1 MASKTTS
8 ALLRETVLAP
18 RELVLKTGKGPYENP
33 NREIARRGIRWI
45 EHHVERDSHYMSTL
59 DTRISALIKSGWKI
73 VPAASEQGGKLVVD
87 DRDLVLARFIDHVLG
102 DMVGSFEAD
111 VMAMMTHISRG
122 YSLSEINYKYIERG
136 KYSGKVGLESIRYK
150 DQEYFGFIYDKY
162 GHFDPVQNDPEYRVL
177 DKRKFIHFI
186 NGFNDENPYG
196 VSNAAVC
203 AFWVWLKENGAKYWS
218 IFQERFGQPIAM
230 LEVPDNLDAEA
241 DKQAD
246 RIVESVH
253 ESTALKVPKG
263 MVLKFLEAMRSGE
276 ANYRGFLEFA
286 NNEISKVNL
295 GSTLMVETQKNASGS
310 HALGKE
316 HAEMMN
322 IKLSFDIISSM
333 TAINQQLIKRL
344 IDYNFND
351 IERYPRF
358 QWNAVNSAGFI
369 TFAQG
374 IEALQRAGLKIPA
387 SWAHEISGI
396 PIAENGQEVLEP
408 SVSVVHPVAG
418 VDNKAGYGSRGR
430 EAERFRGAGVCVFNK
445 VARQEAETN
454 DRVVLRGT
462 QELVKRWQKFVDMVA
477 SEGVFD
483 FEMLVKYEEKELS
496 GIYHQVFMIGACRG
510 IETARRE
517 AANVMYN
524 VECRMYN
531 EGRGTGGAT
540 ASGGTLSSGW
550 KPLPLSSGV
559 DIASALGLTTYDYYY
574 KPFDKILKEFRAKRI
589 LSKREYDALSEEMK
603 RKAFTV
609 ARMDSERVIRKIKAE
624 LDVVLASRAALPD
637 FYDAVVALFA
647 GCGVLGNG
655 NHLETVL
662 RTNMQ
667 VMYNEQRMR
676 EFDGLEAAEFPYR
689 RVEIVDD
696 DATRGHHRELAGYTR
711 RHGDPV
717 WSWLRPPFEYNCRCT
732 VRVVHMSE
740 EVEESDW
747 IPDRSRYEF
756 LR

>member
-1 MASKTTS
+1 MSKTTS

-18 RELVLKTGKGPYENP
+18 RELVLKTGKGPYENT

-45 EHHVERDSHYMSTL
+45 EHHVERDSHFMSTI

-73 VPAASEQGGKLVVD
+73 IPAASEKNGKLIVA
-87 DRDLVLARFIDHVLG
+87 DLDIELARFVESVLA

-136 KYSGKVGLESIRYK
+136 KHSGKLGLESIRYK
-150 DQEYFGFIYDKY
+150 DQEFFGFTYDKY
-162 GHFDPVQNDPEYRVL
+162 GHYDIVQNDPEYRKL
-177 DKRKFIHFI
+177 DRRKFIHFI

-196 VSNAAVC
+196 ISNAAVC
-203 AFWVWLKENGAKYWS
+203 AFWVWLKENGARYWS

-230 LEVPDNLDAEA
+230 LEVPDNLDKAA
-241 DKQAD
+241 DEQAD
-246 RIVESVH
+246 RIVASVH
-253 ESTALKVPKG
+253 ECTALKVPKG
-263 MVLKFLEAMRSGE
+263 MVLKFLEAMRTGE

-333 TAINQQLIKRL
+333 TAINQQLIRRL

-351 IERYPRF
+351 IEKYPRF

-396 PIAENGQEVLEP
+396 PIAENGQEILEP
-408 SVSVVHPVAG
+408 RDILTHPVSG
-418 VDNKAGYGSRGR
+418 IDNKTVNS
-430 EAERFRGAGVCVFNK
+430 ERGAVSKEEIRSAAHVYSEGATASAGTFNN
-445 VARQEAETN
+445 VAGQEAKTN
-454 DRVVLRGT
+454 DAVVMRGT
-462 QELVKRWQKFVDMVA
+462 QELVKRWQKFVDLVA
-477 SEGVFD
+477 SEGMFD
-483 FEMLVKYEEKELS
+483 YEMLVKYEGKEFS
-496 GIYHQVFMIGACRG
+496 GIYYQMLMIGACRG

-517 AANVMYN
+517 AANVMYDA
-524 VECRMYN
+524 
-531 EGRGTGGAT
+531 GA
-540 ASGGTLSSGW
+540 AS
-550 KPLPLSSGV
+550 
-559 DIASALGLTTYDYYY
+559 TYGYYY

-589 LSKREYDALSEEMK
+589 ISKKEFDELSEEMK
-603 RKAFTV
+603 RRAFTV
-609 ARMDSERVIRKIKAE
+609 ARADSERVLRKIKAE
-624 LDVVLASRAALPD
+624 LDVVMAGKGALPD

-647 GCGVLGNG
+647 GCGVLGAG

-667 VMYNEQRMR
+667 VTYNEARMK
-676 EFDGLEAAEFPYR
+676 EFDGLDDGEFPFR

-711 RHGDPV
+711 RKGDPV
-717 WSWLRPPFEYNCRCT
+717 WAWLRAPFEYNCRCT
-732 VRVVHMSE
+732 VRVVHVSE

>member
-1 MASKTTS
+1 MSKTTS

-18 RELVLKTGKGPYENP
+18 RELVLKTGKGPYENT

-45 EHHVERDSHYMSTL
+45 EHHVERDSHFMSTI

-73 VPAASEQGGKLVVD
+73 IPAASEKNGKLIVA
-87 DRDLVLARFIDHVLG
+87 DLDIELARFVESVLA

-136 KYSGKVGLESIRYK
+136 KHSGKLGLESIRYK
-150 DQEYFGFIYDKY
+150 DQEFFGFTYDKY
-162 GHFDPVQNDPEYRVL
+162 GHYDIVQNDPEYRKL
-177 DKRKFIHFI
+177 DRRKFIHFI

-196 VSNAAVC
+196 ISNAAVC
-203 AFWVWLKENGAKYWS
+203 AFWVWLKENGARYWS
-218 IFQERFGQPIAM
+218 IFQERFGQPLVM
-230 LEVPDNLDAEA
+230 VEVPDNLDEKASRAA
-241 DKQAD
+241 DD
-246 RIVESVH
+246 IVRSVH
-253 ESTALKVPKG
+253 ESTALRVPKG
-263 MVLKFLEAMRSGE
+263 MVLKFLEAMRTGE

-333 TAINQQLIKRL
+333 TAINQQLIRRL

-351 IERYPRF
+351 IEKYPRF

-408 SVSVVHPVAG
+408 RLGEVYPVGG
-418 VDNKAGYGSRGR
+418 VDNKAQHKMGIRRQDDVSNFGGD
-430 EAERFRGAGVCVFNK
+430 K

-454 DRVVLRGT
+454 DSVVLRGT
-462 QELVKRWQKFVDMVA
+462 QELVKRWGKFVDLVA
-477 SEGVFD
+477 SEGMFD
-483 FEMLVKYEEKELS
+483 YEMLVKYEGKEFS
-496 GIYHQVFMIGACRG
+496 GIYYQMLMIGACRG

-524 VECRMYN
+524 LQCRMYN
-531 EGRGTGGAT
+531 AGA
-540 ASGGTLSSGW
+540 AS
-550 KPLPLSSGV
+550 
-559 DIASALGLTTYDYYY
+559 TYGYYY

-589 LSKREYDALSEEMK
+589 ISKKEFDELSEEMK
-603 RKAFTV
+603 RRAFTV
-609 ARMDSERVIRKIKAE
+609 ARADSERVLRKIKAE
-624 LDVVLASRAALPD
+624 LDVVMAGKGALPD

-647 GCGVLGNG
+647 GCGVLGAG

-667 VMYNEQRMR
+667 VTYNEARMK
-676 EFDGLEAAEFPYR
+676 EFDGLDDGEFPFR

-711 RHGDPV
+711 RKGDPV
-717 WSWLRPPFEYNCRCT
+717 WAWLRAPFEYNCRCT
-732 VRVVHMSE
+732 VRVVHVSE